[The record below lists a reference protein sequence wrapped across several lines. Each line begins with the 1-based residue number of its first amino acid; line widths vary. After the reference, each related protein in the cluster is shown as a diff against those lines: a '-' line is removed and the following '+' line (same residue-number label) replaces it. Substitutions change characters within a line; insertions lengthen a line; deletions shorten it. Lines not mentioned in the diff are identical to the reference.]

1 MRMMIALIIF
11 GLLLLYSSFYFG
23 IKYFDGKV
31 EQDTYNAALK
41 YDENKKLVR
50 AYNIKTEIGNIFKEG
65 VNIVIEG
72 TVKSDVPIIIKK
84 IKLDDISRSRQ
95 MKQSAKYNG
104 NSFKIVVNDSL
115 KGNYLVVSE
124 VEVNN
129 KTVRLEEL
137 IYVK

>member
-1 MRMMIALIIF
+1 MIALIIF

-41 YDENKKLVR
+41 YDENKKIVR
-50 AYNIKTEIGNIFKEG
+50 AYNIKTEIGNIFKDG
-65 VNIVIEG
+65 DNIVIEG
-72 TVKSDVPIIIKK
+72 TVKSDVPIIIKN

-95 MKQSAKYNG
+95 MEQSAKYNG

-115 KGNYLVVSE
+115 EGNYLVVSE

-129 KTVRLEEL
+129 KTVRLEEP

>member
-41 YDENKKLVR
+41 YDENKKIVR
-50 AYNIKTEIGNIFKEG
+50 AYNIKTEIGNIFKDG
-65 VNIVIEG
+65 DNIVIEG
-72 TVKSDVPIIIKK
+72 TVKSDVPIIIKN

-95 MKQSAKYNG
+95 MEQSAKYNG

-115 KGNYLVVSE
+115 EGNYLVVSE

-129 KTVRLEEL
+129 KTVRLEEP